1 MTTDPNA
8 DIEGLNPR
16 FFELGTDE
24 MKAAMMMNAD
34 TLSAESDARR
44 FAKGESKGP
53 VEGLARLLDRRFG
66 PPCFWTFGRIA
77 CADLG
82 LLDMWINRVLD
93 AKSMKAMF
101 GGLRI

>member
-1 MTTDPNA
+1 MR
-8 DIEGLNPR
+8 EGSPR
-16 FFELGTDE
+16 ANL
-24 MKAAMMMNAD
+24 KA
-34 TLSAESDARR
+34 R
-44 FAKGESKGP
+44 SK
-53 VEGLARLLDRRFG
+53 VWLAYLIAGLA
-66 PPCFWTFGRIA
+66 PCFWTFGRIA